1 MRIAYLDCFS
11 GISGNM
17 TLGALVDAGLEIE
30 RLRAELAR
38 LPLSGYELRPEK
50 VRRGK
55 LSGTFVWVNVA
66 ETPAERHLEDIEK
79 IINTSDLADRVKQ
92 LSLQIFYSL
101 AEVEARIHSTPI
113 ERLHFH
119 ESDAVDSIVDI
130 VGAVAGLWLMDVE
143 RVYASPVHVGRG
155 TIRCGH
161 SILPV
166 PAPATLEL
174 LRGVPIYGRDVDA
187 ELVTP
192 TGAAIL
198 TALVEE
204 FGTAPPM
211 QVERIGYGAG
221 MKDNPQLPNL
231 LRVSI
236 GTTLNEGGSLSQAHP
251 SPPDSPDPHAEKVK
265 G

>member
-1 MRIAYLDCFS
+1 MRIAYFDCFS

-30 RLRAELAR
+30 RLRTELAR
-38 LPLSGYELRPEK
+38 LPLSGYALSPEK
-50 VRRGK
+50 VRRGG
-55 LSGTFVWVNVA
+55 LGGTFVWVNVA
-66 ETPAERHLEDIEK
+66 ETSTERYLEDIEK

-92 LSLQIFYSL
+92 LSLRTFYNL
-101 AEVEARIHSTPI
+101 AEVEARIHNTPI
-113 ERLHFH
+113 DRLHFH
-119 ESDAVDSIVDI
+119 EADAVDAIVDI
-130 VGAVAGLWLMDVE
+130 VGTVAGLWLMDIE
-143 RVYASPVHVGRG
+143 SVYASPVHVGHG

-198 TALVEE
+198 TTIVEE

-221 MKDNPQLPNL
+221 MKDHPQLPNL

-236 GTTLNEGGSLSQAHP
+236 GTTWNRAGSLPQAHP
-251 SPPDSPDPHAEKVK
+251 SPPDPPVLHTEKAK

>member
-17 TLGALVDAGLEIE
+17 MLGALVDAGLEIE
-30 RLRAELAR
+30 RLRTELAR
-38 LPLSGYELRPEK
+38 LHLTGYELSPEK

-55 LSGTFVWVNVA
+55 LGGTFVWVNVA
-66 ETPAERHLEDIEK
+66 ETPAERYLEDIEK
-79 IINTSDLADRVKQ
+79 IISTSDLANRVKQ
-92 LSLQIFYSL
+92 LSIQIFYHL
-101 AEVEARIHSTPI
+101 AGVEARIHNTPI

-119 ESDAVDSIVDI
+119 EADAVDSLVDI
-130 VGAVAGLWLMDVE
+130 VGTVAGLWLMDVE
-143 RVYASPVHVGRG
+143 RVYASPVRVGRG
-155 TIRCGH
+155 TIRCGR

-198 TALVEE
+198 TTIVEE

-211 QVERIGYGAG
+211 QVEQIGYGAG

-236 GTTLNEGGSLSQAHP
+236 GTTWGEAGSFSQAYP
-251 SPPDSPDPHAEKVK
+251 SPPDSPAPHAEQAK

>member
-17 TLGALVDAGLEIE
+17 MLGALVDAGLEIE
-30 RLRAELAR
+30 RLRTELAR
-38 LPLSGYELRPEK
+38 LPLSGYKLKPEK

-55 LSGTFVWVNVA
+55 LGGTFVWVNVA
-66 ETPAERHLEDIEK
+66 ETPTERYLKDIEK

-92 LSLQIFYSL
+92 LSLQIFYHL
-101 AEVEARIHSTPI
+101 AEVEAQIHNTPI

-119 ESDAVDSIVDI
+119 EADAVDSIVDI
-130 VGAVAGLWLMDVE
+130 VGAVVGLWLMDVE

-155 TIRCGH
+155 TIKCGH

-198 TALVEE
+198 TTIVEE

-211 QVERIGYGAG
+211 RVEQIGYGAG
-221 MKDNPQLPNL
+221 MKNHPQLPNL

-236 GTTLNEGGSLSQAHP
+236 GTTWNRAGALPIAHP
-251 SPPDSPDPHAEKVK
+251 TLPDPPAPHAEQAK

>member
-1 MRIAYLDCFS
+1 MRIAYFDCFS

-17 TLGALVDAGLEIE
+17 MLGALVDAGLEIE

-38 LPLSGYELRPEK
+38 LPLSGYELSPEK
-50 VRRGK
+50 VRRGR
-55 LSGTFVWVNVA
+55 LGGTFVWVNVA
-66 ETPAERHLEDIEK
+66 ETPAERYLEDIEK
-79 IINTSDLADRVKQ
+79 IINASDLADRVKQ
-92 LSLQIFYSL
+92 LSLRVFDSL
-101 AEVEARIHSTPI
+101 AEVEARIHNTPI

-119 ESDAVDSIVDI
+119 EADAVDSIVDI
-130 VGAVAGLWLMDVE
+130 VGAVAGLWLMGVE

-155 TIRCGH
+155 TIRCAH

-198 TALVEE
+198 TTIVEE

-211 QVERIGYGAG
+211 QIEQIGYGAG
-221 MKDNPQLPNL
+221 MKDHPRLPNL

-236 GTTLNEGGSLSQAHP
+236 GTTWSGEGALSQADP
-251 SPPDSPDPHAEKVK
+251 ALPDSPGPHAEQAKE
-265 G
+265 

>member
-1 MRIAYLDCFS
+1 MRIAYFDCFS

-17 TLGALVDAGLEIE
+17 MLGALVDAGLEIE
-30 RLRAELAR
+30 RLRMELAS

-50 VRRGK
+50 VRRGR
-55 LSGTFVWVNVA
+55 LGGTFVWVNVA
-66 ETPAERHLEDIEK
+66 ETRTERFLQDVEK
-79 IINTSDLADRVKQ
+79 MINTSDLADRVKQ
-92 LSLQIFYSL
+92 LSLQIFYNL
-101 AEVEARIHSTPI
+101 AEVEARIHNTPI
-113 ERLHFH
+113 GQLHFH
-119 ESDAVDSIVDI
+119 EADAVDTIVDI
-130 VGAVAGLWLMDVE
+130 VGTVAGLWLMDVE
-143 RVYASPVHVGRG
+143 RIYASPVHIGHG

-174 LRGVPIYGRDVDA
+174 LRGVPMYGRDVDA

-198 TALVEE
+198 TTLVEE
-204 FGTAPPM
+204 FGSAPPM
-211 QVERIGYGAG
+211 QVEQIGYGAG

-236 GTTLNEGGSLSQAHP
+236 GTTWNEAGSLTKAHLP
-251 SPPDSPDPHAEKVK
+251 SSDPPDLHTEKAK

>member
-1 MRIAYLDCFS
+1 MRIAYFDCFS

-30 RLRAELAR
+30 RLRAELAH
-38 LPLSGYELRPEK
+38 LSLSGYELHPEK
-50 VRRGK
+50 VRRQG
-55 LSGTFVWVNVA
+55 LGGTFVRVDVA
-66 ETPAERHLEDIEK
+66 ETKTERHLEDIDR
-79 IINTSDLADRVKQ
+79 IINTSDLADQVKNH
-92 LSLQIFYSL
+92 SIQIFRNL
-101 AEVEARIHSTPI
+101 AQAEARIHNTPI

-119 ESDAVDSIVDI
+119 EADAMDAIVDI
-130 VGAVAGLWLMDVE
+130 VGAVAGLWLMNVE

-155 TIRCGH
+155 TVRCAH

-174 LRGVPIYGRDVDA
+174 LRGVPTYGRDVDA

-198 TALVEE
+198 TTLVEE

-211 QVERIGYGAG
+211 QVEQIGYGAG
-221 MKDNPQLPNL
+221 MADNPQLPNL

-236 GTTLNEGGSLSQAHP
+236 GTTWNEAGFPTRAHP
-251 SPPDSPDPHAEKVK
+251 APPDSPDLHTKQAK